1 VGGDEFRRSDASQ
14 SLWRSSS
21 SVEFHPLPSV
31 TARWDALSLRDLR
44 DYGAV
49 TPNAVAAAR
58 ERVAWAGVDVGLE
71 RERILGATI
80 RIAPAPESWLRPRLE
95 LASGFSMLRDP
106 NAPGVPT
113 PGSDG
118 LRLARRF
125 GNSQRAS
132 AAAVLDLPR
141 IAAGQPE
148 GSWARGVAR
157 FLGAIDLSVGRDQLS
172 AYDAAPLTPG
182 WRYQFGLA
190 EFDDVREIGSVLA
203 TTAGAGTRYAASN
216 TLTLPFGA
224 SLAQRM
230 QRTDSRHYSRR
241 LVDRLTVVDGEQVV
255 YPDVTFRW
263 SGQPE
268 ALTWL
273 LSSISVTARAVHTMQ
288 SFVSPPETPAGQLER
303 RATRLRT
310 YPATLTLNGPGDD
323 LSLTL
328 GFTRSARSDSLPGSA
343 GESRSTDGTAHITKA
358 FPLPASWKLPG
369 GLRTRLFYQRT
380 ETRSYVSNLAASS
393 LRSRLTDNG
402 RNSISLNA
410 DTDLADDVSFS
421 LQASRVVTFD
431 RNFNR
436 RFTQTLISAVLNI
449 QFFGGAL

>member
-1 VGGDEFRRSDASQ
+1 
-14 SLWRSSS
+14 
-21 SVEFHPLPSV
+21 
-31 TARWDALSLRDLR
+31 
-44 DYGAV
+44 
-49 TPNAVAAAR
+49 
-58 ERVAWAGVDVGLE
+58 
-71 RERILGATI
+71 
-80 RIAPAPESWLRPRLE
+80 
-95 LASGFSMLRDP
+95 MLRDP
-106 NAPGVPT
+106 NAPGVPS
-113 PGSDG
+113 PDSDG

-132 AAAVLDLPR
+132 AAAVVDLPR
-141 IAAGQPE
+141 LAGGFPE
-148 GSWARGVAR
+148 DSWARGVAR
-157 FLGAIDLSVGRDQLS
+157 FLGAIDLSVGRDLLS

-182 WRYQFGLA
+182 WRYQFGLST
-190 EFDDVREIGSVLA
+190 FDGIREIGSVFA

-216 TLTLPFGA
+216 TITLPFGA
-224 SLAQRM
+224 TLAQRM

-241 LVDRLTVVDGEQVV
+241 LTDRLTLVDGQQVV

-263 SGQPE
+263 SGQP
-268 ALTWL
+268 AVFSSY
-273 LSSISVTARAVHTMQ
+273 LSNVSATVRAVHTRQ
-288 SFVSPPETPAGQLER
+288 LFLSPSETLNGAVER
-303 RATRLRT
+303 RATRFRT
-310 YPATLTLNGPGDD
+310 YPATLTLNGPGND

-328 GFTRSARSDSLPGSA
+328 GFARTERADSLPGSA
-343 GESRSTDGTAHITKA
+343 GESRSNDATAQIRKA
-358 FPLPASWKLPG
+358 FPLPASWNLPG
-369 GLRTRLFYQRT
+369 GLRTQFTYQRA

-402 RNSISLNA
+402 RNQFSINA

>member
-1 VGGDEFRRSDASQ
+1 
-14 SLWRSSS
+14 L
-21 SVEFHPLPSV
+21 
-31 TARWDALSLRDLR
+31 
-44 DYGAV
+44 
-49 TPNAVAAAR
+49 
-58 ERVAWAGVDVGLE
+58 
-71 RERILGATI
+71 
-80 RIAPAPESWLRPRLE
+80 
-95 LASGFSMLRDP
+95 
-106 NAPGVPT
+106 
-113 PGSDG
+113 
-118 LRLARRF
+118 
-125 GNSQRAS
+125 
-132 AAAVLDLPR
+132 
-141 IAAGQPE
+141 
-148 GSWARGVAR
+148 
-157 FLGAIDLSVGRDQLS
+157 LGAIDLSVGRDQLS

-190 EFDDVREIGSVLA
+190 EFDNVRRIGDVLA

-241 LVDRLTVVDGEQVV
+241 LVDRLTLVEGEQVV

-263 SGQPE
+263 SGQPV

-273 LSSISVTARAVHTMQ
+273 LSSVSATVRAVHTRQ
-288 SFVSPPETPAGQLER
+288 AFVSPSETPGGPVER

-310 YPATLTLNGPGDD
+310 YPATLTVNGPDND

-328 GFTRSARSDSLPGSA
+328 GFTRTERADSLPGSA
-343 GESRSTDGTAHITKA
+343 GESRSTDGSADIVKS
-358 FPLPASWKLPG
+358 FPLPSSWNLPG
-369 GLRTRLFYQRT
+369 GLRARLAYRRS
-380 ETRSYVSNLAASS
+380 ETRSYVSNLAATS

-402 RNSISLNA
+402 RNEFSINA

-449 QFFGGAL
+449 QFFGGA

>member
-1 VGGDEFRRSDASQ
+1 
-14 SLWRSSS
+14 
-21 SVEFHPLPSV
+21 
-31 TARWDALSLRDLR
+31 
-44 DYGAV
+44 
-49 TPNAVAAAR
+49 
-58 ERVAWAGVDVGLE
+58 
-71 RERILGATI
+71 
-80 RIAPAPESWLRPRLE
+80 
-95 LASGFSMLRDP
+95 MLRDP
-106 NAPGVPT
+106 NAPGVPS
-113 PGSDG
+113 PDSDG

-141 IAAGQPE
+141 VTEGLPE
-148 GSWARGVAR
+148 TSWARGVAR
-157 FLGAIDLSVGRDQLS
+157 FLGAIDVSVGRDQLS

-182 WRYQFGLA
+182 WRYQFGVA
-190 EFDDVREIGSVLA
+190 PFDDVREIGNVLA

-216 TLTLPFGA
+216 TISLPFGA

-241 LVDRLTVVDGEQVV
+241 LTDRLTLVNGEQVV

-263 SGQPE
+263 SGQPV
-268 ALTWL
+268 A
-273 LSSISVTARAVHTMQ
+273 LSSVLSNVSATVRAVHTRQ
-288 SFVSPPETPAGQLER
+288 LFLSPSEMADGRAER
-303 RATRLRT
+303 RATRFRT
-310 YPATLTLNGPGDD
+310 YPATLTLNGPESD
-323 LSLTL
+323 LSLSL
-328 GFTRSARSDSLPGSA
+328 GFARTERTDSLPGST
-343 GESRSTDGTAHITKA
+343 GDSRSTESSANLTKA
-358 FPLPASWKLPG
+358 FPLPASWHLPG
-369 GLRTRLFYQRT
+369 GLRTRLTYTRT
-380 ETRSYVSNLAASS
+380 ETQGYVSNLAAST

-402 RNSISLNA
+402 RNQFIINA